1 VSTTIPLDFPHRGDP
16 DEALLQR
23 AQAAYERLRVRRTV
37 RDFSPEP
44 VPRSVIEYAIR
55 AAGTA
60 PSGANQ
66 QPWTFVAVSRPDLKR
81 RIREA
86 AEIEEKAFYG
96 GRAGAQWLAALE
108 PLGTDWEKPFLEIA
122 PWLIVAFQQTYG
134 LDPHTGE
141 KRKHYY
147 APESASLACAFLIAA
162 LHEAGLATLTHT
174 PSPMG
179 FLREVLDRPVNERA
193 IMVTV
198 AGKPALDARVPDI
211 QRKPLEAI
219 SIFYD

>member
-1 VSTTIPLDFPHRGDP
+1 MHNTVPLNFPPLVGD
-16 DEALLQR
+16 EELVAR
-23 AQAAYERLRVRRTV
+23 AKAVYLRLKSRRTV
-37 RDFSPEP
+37 RDFSADP
-44 VPRSVIEYAIR
+44 VPREVIEYAIR
-55 AAGTA
+55 SAGTA

-66 QPWTFVAVSRPDLKR
+66 QPWTFVAVARPDLKR
-81 RIREA
+81 KIREA

-96 GRAGAQWLAALE
+96 GRAGEEWLAALA
-108 PLGTDWEKPFLEIA
+108 PLGTDASKPFLETA

-134 LDPHTGE
+134 LDPDTGE

-147 APESASLACAFLIAA
+147 APESASLACAFLLAA

-179 FLREVLDRPVNERA
+179 FLREVLNRPANERA
-193 IMVTV
+193 IMVIV
-198 AGKPALDARVPDI
+198 AGKPAPDARVPDI

-219 SIFYD
+219 SVFLE

>member
-1 VSTTIPLDFPHRGDP
+1 MNTTVPLNFGSQDEP
-16 DEALLQR
+16 DDLLIERARVVFERLQR
-23 AQAAYERLRVRRTV
+23 RRTV
-37 RDFSPEP
+37 RDFSADP
-44 VPRSVIEYAIR
+44 VPRAVIEYAIR
-55 AAGTA
+55 AAGAA

-66 QPWTFVAVSRPDLKR
+66 QPWTFVAVANPELKR
-81 RIREA
+81 QIREA

-96 GRAGAQWLAALE
+96 GRAGEEWLAALA
-108 PLGTDWEKPFLEIA
+108 PLGTDWRKPFLEIA

-134 LDPHTGE
+134 IDPQTGE

-179 FLREVLDRPVNERA
+179 FLRDVLKRPINERA
-193 IMVTV
+193 IMVIV
-198 AGKPALDARVPDI
+198 AGKPAPEARVPAI
-211 QRKPLEAI
+211 QRKSLEEI
-219 SIFYD
+219 SVFYD